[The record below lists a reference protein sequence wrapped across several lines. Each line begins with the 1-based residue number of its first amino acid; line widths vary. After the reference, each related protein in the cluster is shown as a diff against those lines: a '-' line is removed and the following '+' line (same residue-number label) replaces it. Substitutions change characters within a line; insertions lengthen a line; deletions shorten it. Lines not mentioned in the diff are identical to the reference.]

1 MNKMK
6 SQVPVC
12 QSCGMPLQRDA
23 DFGTNVD
30 SSKNDEYC
38 HFCFRDGKFIDEGI
52 TMEQKIEKL
61 VELAV
66 SQMNMPEDKARE
78 MAKSIIPTLKRWQN
92 R

>member
-1 MNKMK
+1 MK
-6 SQVPVC
+6 PQVPVC
-12 QSCGMPLQRDA
+12 QSCGIPLQRNR
-23 DFGTNVD
+23 DFGTNAD